1 MAGLIR
7 RSDIDEVRSR
17 TNIGEIV
24 GEYVTL
30 KGAGIGSMKGL
41 CPFHDERSPSF
52 HVRPQV
58 GFYHCFGCG
67 EGGDVFSFLQKMD
80 HVTFSEA
87 VERLAQRLNYTL
99 TYEDGGQAREDGGS
113 RRRILA
119 ANEAAEAFFREQ
131 LQSPAAEPARAFLGE
146 RGFDPAAAARFSI
159 GFAPNSYD
167 ALSGHLLTKGFTIEE
182 LLAAGLVGQ
191 GDRGPYDRFRGR
203 LIWPIKDVT
212 GQTLGF
218 GARKLLETDQGP
230 KYLNT
235 PETAVYHKSQVL
247 YGLDL
252 AKRDIARGKQVVVV
266 EGYTDVMAC
275 HLAGVT
281 TAVATCGTAFGVDHI
296 KVIRRV
302 MGDTDNADTTQLGE
316 VIFTFDPDEAGQK
329 AASRAFAEE
338 QRFAAQTFVAVA
350 PDGLD
355 PCDLRLKRGD
365 DAIRMLVSG
374 RKPMYEF
381 MVRRRLDQ
389 FDLETVEGRVGALRA
404 AAPVV
409 AGIRDQSMQSGYART
424 LAGWIGME
432 PAEVS
437 RAVQAARRASG
448 ARPAPGRGASEP
460 GRGAAEPGRGP
471 SDPGPTGGGATGR
484 STAGAPQGDRSAA
497 DAPPPEDRGYA
508 PPSISM
514 SDLPGD
520 PVTRLERE
528 LLMAVLQHP
537 GEIDREI
544 ALRALHTSFTVPALS
559 TVRDALVGAFEHYGT
574 DQWVARAAE
583 EAPGAFAPLVM
594 QLAIAPLPIRGDHVR
609 EYCTGVTTSLIERDL
624 LRRKT
629 ELLGALQ
636 RTDASGD
643 PERYRT
649 LQRQLVDLET
659 ERRRIRGD

>member
-167 ALSGHLLTKGFTIEE
+167 ALSAHLLTQGFTIEE

-191 GDRGPYDRFRGR
+191 GHRSPYDRFRGR

-252 AKRDIARGKQVVVV
+252 AKRDIARAKQVVVV

-409 AGIRDQSMQSGYART
+409 AGIRDPSMQSGYART
-424 LAGWIGME
+424 LAGWIGMD
-432 PAEVS
+432 PTEVT
-437 RAVQAARRASG
+437 RAVQAARRQAT
-448 ARPAPGRGASEP
+448 ARPAPSRGGP
-460 GRGAAEPGRGP
+460 GSTAPGGGPAPDSGAAGERRDARPA
-471 SDPGPTGGGATGR
+471 DD
-484 STAGAPQGDRSAA
+484 AGAVD
-497 DAPPPEDRGYA
+497 DAGYRA
-508 PPSISM
+508 PTVSM
-514 SDLPGD
+514 SDLPSD

-544 ALRALHTSFTVPALS
+544 ALRALHTGFTVPALS

-583 EAPGAFAPLVM
+583 EAPSAFTPLVM

-643 PERYRT
+643 PDRYRT
-649 LQRQLVDLET
+649 LQRQLVDLEA

>member
-1 MAGLIR
+1 MYR
-7 RSDIDEVRSR
+7 
-17 TNIGEIV
+17 
-24 GEYVTL
+24 
-30 KGAGIGSMKGL
+30 
-41 CPFHDERSPSF
+41 
-52 HVRPQV
+52 
-58 GFYHCFGCG
+58 
-67 EGGDVFSFLQKMD
+67 
-80 HVTFSEA
+80 
-87 VERLAQRLNYTL
+87 
-99 TYEDGGQAREDGGS
+99 
-113 RRRILA
+113 
-119 ANEAAEAFFREQ
+119 
-131 LQSPAAEPARAFLGE
+131 
-146 RGFDPAAAARFSI
+146 
-159 GFAPNSYD
+159 
-167 ALSGHLLTKGFTIEE
+167 
-182 LLAAGLVGQ
+182 
-191 GDRGPYDRFRGR
+191 
-203 LIWPIKDVT
+203 
-212 GQTLGF
+212 
-218 GARKLLETDQGP
+218 
-230 KYLNT
+230 
-235 PETAVYHKSQVL
+235 KSQVL

-281 TAVATCGTAFGVDHI
+281 TAVATSGTAFGVEHI

-355 PCDLRLKRGD
+355 PCDLRLKKGD

-424 LAGWIGME
+424 LAGWIGLE
-432 PAEVS
+432 PGEVS
-437 RAVQAARRASG
+437 RAVQTARRQSS
-448 ARPAPGRGASEP
+448 ARPSPDRAPSDQ
-460 GRGAAEPGRGP
+460 GAAAAAPARMGER
-471 SDPGPTGGGATGR
+471 DPR
-484 STAGAPQGDRSAA
+484 SPADSPQPDQEGSSA
-497 DAPPPEDRGYA
+497 
-508 PPSISM
+508 PSITM
-514 SDLPGD
+514 SDLPSD

-574 DQWVARAAE
+574 AQWVARAAE
-583 EAPGAFAPLVM
+583 EAPSAFAPLVT

-636 RTDASGD
+636 RSDAAAD
-643 PERYRT
+643 PQRYRT
-649 LQRQLVDLET
+649 LQRQLVDLEA
-659 ERRRIRGD
+659 ERRRIRAE

>member
-1 MAGLIR
+1 MAGLIK

-17 TNIGEIV
+17 TNIGEVV

-30 KGAGIGSMKGL
+30 KRAGVGSLSGL

-67 EGGDVFSFLQKMD
+67 EGGDVFTFLQKMD

-87 VERLAQRLNYTL
+87 VERLAQRLNFAL
-99 TYEDGGQAREDGGS
+99 SYEDGGPAREEQGN

-119 ANEAAEAFFREQ
+119 ANEAAEVFFREQ
-131 LQSPAAEPARAFLGE
+131 LQTAAAEPARRFLGE
-146 RGFDPAAAARFSI
+146 RGFDPASADRFSI
-159 GFAPNSYD
+159 GFAPASFD
-167 ALSGHLLTKGFTIEE
+167 TLRTHLTGRGFSTEE
-182 LLAAGLVGQ
+182 LLAAGLLGQ
-191 GDRGPYDRFRGR
+191 GDRSAYDRFRGR
-203 LIWPIKDVT
+203 LLWPIKDVT

-218 GARKLLETDQGP
+218 GARRLLDDDKGP

-235 PETAVYHKSQVL
+235 PETPVYHKSQVL

-296 KVIRRV
+296 KMIRRV
-302 MGDTDNADTTQLGE
+302 MGDTANADTTQLGE
-316 VIFTFDPDEAGQK
+316 VVFTFDPDEAGQK

-338 QRFAAQTFVAVA
+338 SRFAAQTFVAVA

-355 PCDLRLKRGD
+355 PCDLRLARGD
-365 DAIRMLVSG
+365 DALRMLVSS

-381 MVRRRLDQ
+381 MIRRQLEQ

-409 AGIRDQSMQSGYART
+409 AGIRDRSMQSGYGRT
-424 LAGWIGME
+424 LAGWIGLD
-432 PAEVS
+432 PQEVA
-437 RAVQAARRASG
+437 RAVQSARTAAAQRPTEAARPSRTDGGRTPASSSAG
-448 ARPAPGRGASEP
+448 S
-460 GRGAAEPGRGP
+460 AAVR
-471 SDPGPTGGGATGR
+471 
-484 STAGAPQGDRSAA
+484 GDRE
-497 DAPPPEDRGYA
+497 APDGGVRDPTP
-508 PPSISM
+508 SM
-514 SDLPGD
+514 SIGELPSD

-537 GEIDREI
+537 GEVERET
-544 ALRALHTSFTVPALS
+544 AGRALGMTFTQPALA
-559 TVRDALVGAFEHYGT
+559 TVRDALVAAFEHYGMP
-574 DQWVARAAE
+574 QWVARAAE
-583 EAPGAFAPLVM
+583 EAPGAFAALVT
-594 QLAIAPLPIRGDHVR
+594 QLAIAPLPIRDDQVR
-609 EYCTGVTTSLIERDL
+609 EYCRGLTNSLIGRGL
-624 LRRKT
+624 LQSKA

-636 RTDASGD
+636 RTTATEE
-643 PERYRT
+643 PERYRA
-649 LQRQLVDLET
+649 LQRQLVDIEA
-659 ERRRIRGD
+659 ERRRILGD